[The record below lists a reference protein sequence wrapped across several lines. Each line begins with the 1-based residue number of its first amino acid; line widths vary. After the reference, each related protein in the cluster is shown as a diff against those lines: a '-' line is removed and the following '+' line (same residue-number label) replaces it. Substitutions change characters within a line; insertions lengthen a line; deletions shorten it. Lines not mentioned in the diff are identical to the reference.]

1 MSDQARTTD
10 EPVSENR
17 IVQFIEQWVG
27 VLAHLARYSRSNRLV
42 AKNTRLLYDLLPEMF
57 GARGTLEFAELHG
70 ILMANG
76 RPLTPANQDQLAVG
90 AFLFIL
96 LNHNLRSLRLARGVT
111 EAEFESLLD
120 DLAAPFKAFSEDG
133 EASRQVHIGRFIR
146 LELQVA
152 SSETGL
158 PREAPESV
166 PAPRQTAAPFYV
178 GPITESAIEI
188 SRRLASRER
197 QSLDESQVRVIVRVG
212 PVALAGAEVSPVDF
226 PDQSV
231 MTSGDEG
238 ATLFL
243 SPGEHELVV
252 RYGEYQIRHTVV
264 VEEHQQ
270 VFEIDLQTVFE

>member
-1 MSDQARTTD
+1 MSDQAPTSD
-10 EPVSENR
+10 EPVPENR
-17 IVQFIEQWVG
+17 IVHFIEQWVG

-57 GARGTLEFAELHG
+57 GDRGALEFAELHG
-70 ILMANG
+70 ILLANG

-96 LNHNLRSLRLARGVT
+96 LNHNLRSLRLARGVS

-120 DLAAPFKAFSEDG
+120 DLAAPFKVFSEDG
-133 EASRQVHIGRFIR
+133 ETSRQVQIGRFIR

-152 SSETGL
+152 SGETGV
-158 PREAPESV
+158 PRDAPDLI
-166 PAPRQTAAPFYV
+166 PAPRPTAASFYT
-178 GPITESAIEI
+178 GPSTDTAIEI
-188 SRRLASRER
+188 SPRLASRER
-197 QSLDESQVRVIVRVG
+197 QLLEESQVHVIVRVG
-212 PVALAGAEVSPVDF
+212 PIALAGAEVSPVDF

-243 SPGEHELVV
+243 SLGEHELLV
-252 RYGEYQIRHTVV
+252 RYGEYQIRHTIV
-264 VEEHQQ
+264 VEENQQ